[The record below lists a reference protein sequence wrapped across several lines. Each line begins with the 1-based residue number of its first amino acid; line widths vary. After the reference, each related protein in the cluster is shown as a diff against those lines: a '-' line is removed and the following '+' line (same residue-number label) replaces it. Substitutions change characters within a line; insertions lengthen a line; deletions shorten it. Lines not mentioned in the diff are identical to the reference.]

1 MRQNESNHV
10 GEEMVVAGHIT
21 LLYPRLQISKLSLPV
36 CPGLTPPFDFLASP
50 LSIIHFPL
58 LPTCSWPQQV
68 TRSSYTSLSKFTL
81 VMLLLLLLLSRFSR
95 VRLCETP

>member
-1 MRQNESNHV
+1 MRQNESNHA

-68 TRSSYTSLSKFTL
+68 TRSSYFPFKVYFGYVAAAAAKSLQSCPTL
-81 VMLLLLLLLSRFSR
+81 
-95 VRLCETP
+95 